1 MVPIPSAKLVLYQST
16 RSVEEILEDIVDL
29 QPLIIAGF
37 VPSKDELDAIED
49 QSDRGK
55 LQFMH
60 DRLTRMKATIMQT
73 MTDLNAELQLA
84 HLKIMFDCEDL
95 MNGVGLENP
104 LNPPNAFNCE
114 RFVLQGGETENVRYP
129 EESFW
134 FPAVNTRV
142 GQVMRELFTEMRE
155 RRLEHLGQY
164 TSLEAYLDGDDEQ
177 QLNTYEVIQSNH
189 AGVLSELVST

>member
-1 MVPIPSAKLVLYQST
+1 MVPIPSANLVLYQST
-16 RSVEEILEDIVDL
+16 RNVEEIMNDIAELE
-29 QPLIIAGF
+29 PLIIAGF
-37 VPSKDELDAIED
+37 TPTEDEVDAIED

-55 LQFMH
+55 WQFMH
-60 DRLTRMKATIMQT
+60 DRLTRMKATMQK
-73 MTDLNAELQLA
+73 MTDLNAELQMT
-84 HLKIMFDCEDL
+84 HLKAMFVFEDYL
-95 MNGVGLENP
+95 NGVGLENP

-114 RFVLQGGETENVRYP
+114 RFVLQGGETEYYLYP

-134 FPAVNTRV
+134 FPAANTRV

-155 RRLEHLGQY
+155 RRLEHTRQF

-177 QLNTYEVIQSNH
+177 QLNTYEVMQSNH